1 MTTAV
6 RVQGQILDSTVEY
19 LNTAYLTKDDAFN
32 AARAQLISDVTSGPM
47 FREPLFEIQERY
59 PFSGQDVA
67 AFLSSSAALPGLRN
81 ADELA
86 LVAKLFS
93 GIAPGELYKH
103 QVDALSTSLIERR
116 NVVITT
122 GTGSGK
128 TLAFLLPTLLG
139 IFREALGDHARPR
152 WNLPGVP
159 DDPWWRKAPLRFRA
173 RRASHA
179 ARMPGIRA
187 MLMYPLNALVQ
198 DQVENLRRVLDSTD
212 ADHAFRTLFGGERI
226 FIGQYNGATPGKRD
240 ASGAALAE
248 CALKLAAIEAEFGDV
263 SAQHR
268 HRLARPFGSE
278 LLTRWDMQLAPPDIF
293 ITNYSM
299 LAVMLVRDTESAI
312 FQATREWL
320 KSNPENQF
328 SLVIDE
334 LHSYRGT
341 AGTEISY
348 IIKTF
353 LSRIGLSPDHPQLR
367 IIATSA
373 SLDDVGANGATDPQF
388 LSDFFG
394 TSAKQ
399 ACFKIISG
407 PRITQRAGAIAGVR
421 PLRAIFE
428 RHASRFRD
436 VGAVADTLSEL
447 RDGAGEAARGR
458 SNGDLLNVLGLE
470 DALKE
475 LASLKRERLSDDSL
489 GTPPLTAGE
498 IADGLFDGNVEAAC
512 GLLDLI
518 TSESPE
524 LDGFA
529 GKLRMHI
536 FVKNLTGLARSMYA
550 VDGSLG
556 PPVLYEKGVAICA
569 STGAVT
575 LECCYCQE
583 CGELYYRGYK
593 REEEDRS
600 IKVTVA
606 NSELPIGKE
615 PTEIEQV
622 LLYLGSEPFP
632 APWIAVCFNSG
643 TGEYTTNLDK
653 PGWLRGWLLEKPL
666 DRFPEDCPSCDAS
679 WAQRPDRVT
688 SPIRTMGTGYH
699 KLNQVIIEQLIG
711 SMYDVSARSE
721 PPKLVV
727 FSDSR
732 RDASQ
737 MAAELEQNHYK
748 DSVRALTEGFL
759 RRPGGDKPE
768 LKDFIDRA
776 ATMSAVVMAKHPFA
790 RLSMN
795 DALLVWS
802 LQRGELSKEESPRE
816 WELARRLV
824 EQGEVRAIHFGA
836 IVRFVEQE
844 LARRGI
850 NPAGLYEPHNRDCPP
865 WPDLYD
871 NSASMNAAVKEQ
883 WQLFRRGYAE
893 RLQREV
899 RMVLTDSMGR
909 DFESLGYGWLTYD
922 RHSSAAPRSDE
933 ESRLIDTILRHLAFH
948 YTTRSD
954 TAVGR
959 DQLLAFYCKWLRSN
973 FARFADL
980 SNADLSAQVK
990 ALLAPLGV
998 IDAKFRI
1005 NHDRIFIHKPG
1016 PSFWECTLCGAVHL
1030 FQVNNRCRRVK
1041 ARTVCKGTLVQ
1052 RPIAELHS
1060 RPNYYASFA
1069 RARHDERPLRTEELI
1084 GQTDKSDQRER
1095 QLAFQGVFVGS
1106 LLQRG
1111 KRDTDHLKR
1120 FFSIDLLCVTTTME
1134 AGVDIGGLKAVYLA
1148 NMPPRRFNY
1157 QQRVG
1162 RAGRRNDRLA
1172 IALTFCKGQSHDE
1185 YYFRNNL
1192 FMVSEK
1198 TSNPKLDL
1206 DVDKILLRVALK
1218 NSFYS
1223 AFSASTALKTGFNQA
1238 ALAGSRTSG
1247 AFGSIGEFRSGHAI
1261 LVTAVEDVR
1270 DECLRTIGLIA
1281 PERAASDHLRLYEAM
1296 LGQLREEL
1304 IPAAEALVAKY
1315 GADYS
1320 LSEILALE
1328 GFFPLFGLPVRNA
1341 MLIHEDPNR
1350 APNDRRFPL
1359 EYGKI
1364 DRSLDIAIS
1373 EFSPGSELTK
1383 DKQVIRCVGVAWPE
1397 RVRRGRGEAWI
1408 NSGEPKFPKLETV
1421 CRNCHTISF
1430 TPSDACERCGE
1441 AGDRLLTFASWSP
1454 PAFVADFHGER
1465 TYDGHI
1471 QKDPKI
1477 VLSFPLGAEDGT
1489 PQASG
1494 ANYVVRSYSGT
1505 LVRTNTNNFAGYQF
1519 RRINSNVMRGFYLA
1533 DDLSPPIR
1541 TERWTDPSVIGDPHT
1556 NVALT
1561 TERKTDIL
1569 SIRAKVWPPI
1579 CDHTRLPSKYKV
1591 QAAWA
1596 SAAEILGKAIIY
1608 REDVEP
1614 TEISVGSRYEPFE
1627 DPVTGERRDLWG
1639 IFIADNLDN
1648 GAGYSSNYSAEA
1660 AFDGLLAYA
1669 SSRIGRGFVEERHR
1683 ASCFGSCYECLRH
1696 YGNRF
1701 SHATLDWRM
1710 GLDILSLLAGREL
1723 SLSLSAPH
1731 WADVV
1736 GARLAARLR
1745 EFGAVRDLTMDSVG
1759 DYVIARTRGIGFVPL
1774 HPLVNREVVAVAQL
1788 ADELSEKSG
1797 VRVVF
1802 CCPYELERQPLTEV
1816 HRLRRMATRARRSEA
1831 S

>member
-1 MTTAV
+1 MTTAA
-6 RVQGQILDSTVEY
+6 RVQAQILDSTIEY
-19 LNTAYLTKDDAFN
+19 LNTAYLTKEDAFN
-32 AARAQLISDVTSGPM
+32 IARAQLIRNVASGPM
-47 FREPLFEIQERY
+47 FREPLFEVQDRY
-59 PFSGQDVA
+59 PFAGQDLA
-67 AFLSSSAALPGLRN
+67 AFLSSSGALPGIRSPS
-81 ADELA
+81 ELMM
-86 LVAKLFS
+86 VAKLFS
-93 GIAPGELYKH
+93 ALAPGELYKH
-103 QVDALSTSLIERR
+103 QIDALSTSLIERR
-116 NVVITT
+116 NVVVTT

-128 TLAFLLPTLLG
+128 TLAFLLPTLLA
-139 IFREALGDHARPR
+139 IFREALGDNARPR
-152 WNLPGVP
+152 WNLPGAPP
-159 DDPWWRKAPLRFRA
+159 DDPWWRKTPLRFRA
-173 RRASHA
+173 RRPPHA
-179 ARMPGIRA
+179 GRMPGIRA

-198 DQVENLRRVLDSTD
+198 DQVENLRRVLDSTE
-212 ADHAFRTLFGGERI
+212 ADHAFRTLFGNDRI
-226 FIGQYNGATPGKRD
+226 FIGQYNGGTPGKRD
-240 ASGAALAE
+240 ASGASLIE
-248 CALKLAAIEAEFGDV
+248 CAQRLAAIETEFADV

-278 LLTRWDMQLAPPDIF
+278 LLTRWDMQGAPPDIF

-299 LAVMLVRDTESAI
+299 LAVMLVRDTESPI
-312 FQATREWL
+312 FRTTREWL
-320 KSNPENQF
+320 RSNAANQF

-367 IIATSA
+367 IMATSA
-373 SLDDVGANGATDPQF
+373 SLDDARADSAADPQF

-394 TSAKQ
+394 TPTKR
-399 ACFKIISG
+399 ACFKVISG
-407 PRITQRAGAIAGVR
+407 PRIAHRVGAIAGVR
-421 PLRAIFE
+421 LLRE
-428 RHASRFRD
+428 RFVTHASRSLEAN
-436 VGAVADTLSEL
+436 GVATTLSEL
-447 RDGAGEAARGR
+447 SDAAGETARGR
-458 SNGDLLNVLGLE
+458 VCGDLLNMLGLE

-475 LASLKRERLSDDSL
+475 LAALKRERLNDDSL
-489 GTPPLTAGE
+489 GTPPLTLDE
-498 IADGLFDGNVEAAC
+498 IADGLFDGDAEAAR

-518 TSESPE
+518 TSESPQ
-524 LDGFA
+524 LDGFT
-529 GKLRMHI
+529 GKLRMHV
-536 FVKNLTGLARSMYA
+536 FVKNLTGLARAMHGVA
-550 VDGSLG
+550 GSLG
-556 PPVLYEKGVAICA
+556 APILYEKGVSICA
-569 STGAVT
+569 STGAIT

-583 CGELYYRGYK
+583 CGELYYRGYL
-593 REEEDRS
+593 REEEDRGT
-600 IKVTVA
+600 KVTIA

-615 PTEIEQV
+615 HSEIQQV
-622 LLYLGSEPFP
+622 LVYLGSETFP
-632 APWIAVCFNSG
+632 DPWFAVRLNSC
-643 TGEYTTNLDK
+643 TGEYTTNLNK
-653 PGWLRGWLLEKPL
+653 PGWLAGWILVMAL
-666 DRFPEDCPSCDAS
+666 DRFPEECPSCDAS

-699 KLNQVIIEQLIG
+699 KLNQVIIEQLVGAI
-711 SMYDVSARSE
+711 YDASGRSE

-748 DSVRALTEGFL
+748 DSVRALTENFL
-759 RRPGGDKPE
+759 KRPGGDKPA

-776 ATMSAVVMAKHPFA
+776 ASMSAIVMAKHPFA
-790 RLSMN
+790 QLAMN
-795 DALLVWS
+795 DAIAVWS
-802 LQRGELSKEESPRE
+802 FQRGELNKEESPHE
-816 WELARRLV
+816 WDVALRLV
-824 EQGEVRAIHFGA
+824 EQGEVRAIHFAA

-850 NPAGLYEPHNRDCPP
+850 NPAGLYEPTNRDCPP

-871 NSASMNAAVKEQ
+871 DGATMNVAVKEQ
-883 WQLFRRGYAE
+883 WGLFRRGYTE

-922 RHSSAAPRSDE
+922 RHSAAAPKSDE
-933 ESRLIDTILRHLAFH
+933 ETRLIDTVLRHLAFH

-954 TAVGR
+954 TAAGR
-959 DQLLAFYCKWLRSN
+959 DQLLAFYCKWLRTT
-973 FARFADL
+973 FPRFADL
-980 SNADLSAQVK
+980 NNADLSAQVRS
-990 ALLAPLGV
+990 LLAPLGV
-998 IDAKFRI
+998 IDGQFRI
-1005 NHDRIFIHKPG
+1005 NHDRIFVHKPG
-1016 PSFWECTLCGAVHL
+1016 PAFWACSLCGAIHL
-1030 FQVNNRCRRVK
+1030 FQMNNRCRRVK
-1041 ARTVCKGTLVQ
+1041 ARTVCRGTLVQ

-1095 QLAFQGVFVGS
+1095 QLAFQGVFVGA

-1111 KRDTDHLKR
+1111 KRDQDHLRR

-1172 IALTFCKGQSHDE
+1172 LAVTFCKGQSHDE

-1192 FMVSEK
+1192 LMIAER

-1206 DVDKILLRVALK
+1206 SVDKILLRVALK
-1218 NSFYS
+1218 NSFYFAFCAS
-1223 AFSASTALKTGFNQA
+1223 AALKAAFNQTT
-1238 ALAGSRTSG
+1238 LTGGRTSG
-1247 AFGSIGEFRSGHAI
+1247 AFGSIGEFASGHALLI
-1261 LVTAVEDVR
+1261 AAIQGARE
-1270 DECLRTIGLIA
+1270 ECLRTIGLIA
-1281 PERAASDHLRLYEAM
+1281 PERDASAHLLLYNA
-1296 LGQLREEL
+1296 LLCQLRQEL
-1304 IPAAEALVAKY
+1304 VPAAEAFLTKY

-1359 EYGKI
+1359 EFGKI

-1397 RVRRGRGEAWI
+1397 RVRRGRGEVWI
-1408 NSGEPKFPKLETV
+1408 NSGEPKFPKSETV
-1421 CRNCHTISF
+1421 CRNCQTISF
-1430 TPSDACERCGE
+1430 VPADACERCGA
-1441 AGDRLLTFASWSP
+1441 AGDRLLTFTSWSP
-1454 PAFVADFHGER
+1454 PAFIADFQGQR
-1465 TYDGHI
+1465 AYDGHI
-1471 QKDPKI
+1471 QKDPKV
-1477 VLSFPLGAEDGT
+1477 VLSFPLGSGDGI
-1489 PQASG
+1489 PEAVG
-1494 ANYVVRSYSGT
+1494 ANYIVGSYAGT

-1519 RRINSNVMRGFYLA
+1519 RRIDSSVMRGFYLA

-1541 TERWTDPSVIGDPHT
+1541 TTRWTDAAMAAAPQT
-1556 NVALT
+1556 NIALT
-1561 TERKTDIL
+1561 TERRTDIL
-1569 SIRAKVWPPI
+1569 SIRAKTWPPI
-1579 CDHTRLPSKYKV
+1579 CDHTRLPSKYKL

-1608 REDVEP
+1608 REDIEH
-1614 TEISVGSRYEPFE
+1614 TEISVGARYEPFE

-1648 GAGYSSNYSAEA
+1648 GAGYSSNYAAETS
-1660 AFDGLLAYA
+1660 FDGLLAYA
-1669 SSRIGRGFVEERHR
+1669 SSRIGKGFVEERHR
-1683 ASCFGSCYECLRH
+1683 ARCFGSCYECLRH

-1701 SHATLDWRM
+1701 SHAILDWRL

-1723 SLSLSAPH
+1723 SVSLRAPH

-1736 GARLAARLR
+1736 GARFASRLR
-1745 EFGAVRDLTMDSVG
+1745 EFGGIRELTMGSVG
-1759 DYVIARTRGIGFVPL
+1759 EYVIARSRDIGFVPL
-1774 HPLVNREVVAVAQL
+1774 HPLVNREVLAVAQL
-1788 ADELSEKSG
+1788 ADDLSERSG

-1802 CCPYELERQPLTEV
+1802 CCPYELERQPLTEL
-1816 HRLRRMATRARRSEA
+1816 HRLRRIAARR
-1831 S
+1831 